1 MLYLRLFV
9 RWLEGLRNSWVTF
22 WRRLTFP
29 IRKRRLQA
37 LQYLSASFLEQ
48 KTWGD
53 WKLSPEELRAL
64 RSLKG
69 SAGWTVYC
77 EKLKHLGVEI
87 LEYLSL
93 AESHQD
99 FLRRQGSLQT
109 WDRIYSLVENLSEVN
124 ETPFE
129 EYMEKKI
136 AESFEDLKRDQP
148 ELAEMMLAER
158 K

>member
-1 MLYLRLFV
+1 MLYLRLLG
-9 RWLEGLRNSWVTF
+9 RWLAGLRSSWVTF

-29 IRKRRLQA
+29 IRKKRLQA

-53 WKLSPEELRAL
+53 WKISPEELRAL
-64 RSLKG
+64 RSLKS
-69 SAGWTVYC
+69 SAGWKVYC
-77 EKLKHLGVEI
+77 EKLKLLGVEI
-87 LEYLSL
+87 LEYLSQ

-99 FLRRQGSLQT
+99 FLRRQGALQN

-129 EYMEKKI
+129 EYMKKKME
-136 AESFEDLKRDQP
+136 ESFEDLKRDQP
-148 ELAEMMLAER
+148 ELAEMILAER